1 METINMCEPYNS
13 WLNQNFAKTFP
24 GKDDFSQDLS
34 KTLPRLFQ
42 DLANTLLKPS
52 SCEQAGR

>member
-1 METINMCEPYNS
+1 METINICEPYNS

-52 SCEQAGR
+52 